1 MNSKRPEFI
10 TDTMLQ
16 GLGKWLRFLG
26 FLTAVPEN
34 FEAAKKLLKDSP
46 SQIFLTSSPNHF
58 QQITNSVTCLIKHNN
73 ITEQLREI
81 DERFHIFHNVNLF
94 SICSLCNL
102 PVQSISRDEVT
113 GQIPA
118 LVTSSFEKFWKCPS
132 CQRIY
137 WQGGHIQRLLQKM
150 QRMGIP
156 VR

>member
-34 FEAAKKLLKDSP
+34 FEAAKKLLKDNP

-137 WQGGHIQRLLQKM
+137 WQGGHIQRLLEKM
-150 QRMGIP
+150 RRMGIP